1 MLFLP
6 WRRAVYIFDR
16 YGVINNGFLCC
27 FRGLAF
33 FQLAFPLRLCRRSF
47 SCAAVTTLFLWR
59 QHPMPASPPPR
70 QSSVVLALLVLF
82 AFFARVSFSFFPCFS
97 ARKFPLLSYE
107 APKSQLSDWDCCGVL
122 RTDEMTTVQLTAK
135 LFLYEYY
142 VGKWGKSGVPVTLQ
156 FVSPLS
162 AGAFWLGAACHP
174 DAPVSLIIY

>member
-1 MLFLP
+1 MEKQPRHSLNSSSSSFSKIG
-6 WRRAVYIFDR
+6 WRRTRTTKWQSPWIHHTAENGLHFQALGAVYIFDR

-59 QHPMPASPPPR
+59 QHPMLASPPPPR

-135 LFLYEYY
+135 LFLYE
-142 VGKWGKSGVPVTLQ
+142 
-156 FVSPLS
+156 
-162 AGAFWLGAACHP
+162 
-174 DAPVSLIIY
+174 